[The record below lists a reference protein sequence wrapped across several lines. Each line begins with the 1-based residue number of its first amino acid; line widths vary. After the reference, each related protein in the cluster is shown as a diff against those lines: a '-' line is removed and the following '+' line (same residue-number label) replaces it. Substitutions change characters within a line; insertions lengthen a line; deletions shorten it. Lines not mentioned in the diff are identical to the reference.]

1 MRETAAY
8 KCRIFALFLIVAAL
22 LHETHLGL
30 SEISNIGRCYRQ
42 VHQCISD
49 DFSSS
54 EVLDQ
59 STADTIECVEN
70 AIVLDAC
77 TRELLDS
84 SQNRVL
90 NGIYRSIAGRKK
102 EAGTAFR
109 HFPLAALFFG
119 PAAAVGLRLFSRFF
133 FPCPAREL
141 LLILDYIH
149 KMDGKK

>member
-8 KCRIFALFLIVAAL
+8 KYRVFALFLIVAAL

-30 SEISNIGRCYRQ
+30 SEITNIGRCYRQ

-49 DFSSS
+49 DFASL
-54 EVLDQ
+54 EALDH
-59 STADTIECVEN
+59 STADMIECVEN
-70 AIVLDAC
+70 VIVLDAC

-90 NGIYRSIAGRKK
+90 NGIYRSRAGRKK
-102 EAGTAFR
+102 EPGAAFR

-119 PAAAVGLRLFSRFF
+119 PAAAVGSYLFSRFF